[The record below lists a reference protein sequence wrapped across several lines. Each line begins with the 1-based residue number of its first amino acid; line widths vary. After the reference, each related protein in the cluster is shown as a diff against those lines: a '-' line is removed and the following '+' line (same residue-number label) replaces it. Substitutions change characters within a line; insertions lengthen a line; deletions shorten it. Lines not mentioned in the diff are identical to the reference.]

1 MKGKT
6 EVKEQIDEIDA
17 LRKEFNILQQ
27 QVRQSQKFGGFLEV
41 VVD

>member
-17 LRKEFNILQQ
+17 LRREFNVLQQ
-27 QVRQSQKFGGFLEV
+27 QIRQHK
-41 VVD
+41 